1 METQS
6 DYTQVVNFSLYK
18 TTFSKGW
25 RVKTHPLHQWSYELK
40 FHWIWNEWKKILKI
54 IFKCSDGNK
63 VVHRYW
69 KAKIKGLPKYYRN
82 FS

>member
-25 RVKTHPLHQWSYELK
+25 RHILYIKLYISYKLK
-40 FHWIWNEWKKILKI
+40 FHWIWNEWKKNLKSSI
-54 IFKCSDGNK
+54 N
-63 VVHRYW
+63 VQMV
-69 KAKIKGLPKYYRN
+69 IKLYIDIEEQKKM
-82 FS
+82 FAQVL

>member
-18 TTFSKGW
+18 TTFSKDW
-25 RVKTHPLHQWSYELK
+25 RHILYIKLYISYKLK
-40 FHWIWNEWKKILKI
+40 FHWIWNEWKKLKI
-54 IFKCSDGNK
+54 MFKCSDGNK